1 LRPLL
6 EYAARMGAS
15 DAPVLVAF
23 DGSAA
28 ARQAVIEAA
37 RLLRPRRTLIL
48 TVWEPALAHAAVAG
62 SPDMTMAPMVD
73 PEVVLG
79 LDSEL
84 RRNAER
90 VALEGAEL
98 ARSQGLDAEP
108 LAVSDAGGVTRT
120 ILEVAA
126 EQQAAAIVIGS
137 RGLSGLRARL
147 EGSTSSGVLK
157 RAPCPVIVVHEPG
170 DGD

>member
-1 LRPLL
+1 
-6 EYAARMGAS
+6 MGAPE
-15 DAPVLVAF
+15 DPVLVAF

-37 RLLRPRRTLIL
+37 RLLRPRRTLVL

-62 SPDMTMAPMVD
+62 SPDPTMAPAVE
-73 PEVVLG
+73 PGVVLG

-98 ARSQGLDAEP
+98 ARSQDLEAQP

-120 ILEVAA
+120 ILEVAG
-126 EQQAAAIVIGS
+126 EHQATAIVVGS

-157 RAPCPVIVVHEPG
+157 RAPCPVLVVHEPP